1 MLFFSLQTKSNDLK
15 YFYKKEK
22 LREKDMNKEDA
33 TDCANTLSGYHEFII
48 YGLIQNNSGD
58 WGVRVL
64 PPHLDLQV
72 VWSSNDTDRLI
83 SGFER
88 LLTN

>member
-58 WGVRVL
+58 WGSACFLPILIFKSYGQAMTLIGLFLVL
-64 PPHLDLQV
+64 KDY
-72 VWSSNDTDRLI
+72 
-83 SGFER
+83 
-88 LLTN
+88 